1 VRRGAAVLV
10 LVLAVA
16 AVGCIDFHPVAPGQ
30 DPVEHDRP
38 AGVNLALD
46 LAICPACESGSS
58 EALRVSG
65 GAVPGRDDAGGP
77 RIDAT
82 VPVRVGGRE
91 IPGEETGEVVHFL
104 HLFTGTELDG
114 VLSADGILVEVPMLV
129 EVLPDLAEIEW
140 YPALGVLAWP
150 EEIDRRAGIAL
161 PLGGRSLAGADRE
174 EWSVVVRSQNG
185 WMLQLSRPGAP
196 PDTLRL
202 SPDLLPPAPDTV
214 ATVEVRINSRR
225 EAAADD
231 ASASFSF
238 TTRGRHDFRLRDP
251 AGD

>member
-1 VRRGAAVLV
+1 VVRRGAAV

-38 AGVNLALD
+38 AGINLALD
-46 LAICPACESGSS
+46 LAICPACESDPP

-65 GAVPGRDDAGGP
+65 GTFPGREAAGGP

-82 VPVRVGGRE
+82 LPIRVGGRE
-91 IPGEETGEVVHFL
+91 IPGEETGEVVHFF
-104 HLFTGTELDG
+104 HLFTGTELDA
-114 VLSADGILVEVPMLV
+114 VLLADGILVEVPMLV
-129 EVLPDLAEIEW
+129 EVLPELAEATW
-140 YPALGVLAWP
+140 HPALGVRAWP
-150 EEIDRRAGIAL
+150 EEIDRRAGIAV
-161 PLGGRSLAGADRE
+161 PLEGRSLAGADHE
-174 EWSVVVRSQNG
+174 GWSVLIRSPDG
-185 WMLQLSRPGAP
+185 WMLHLSRPGAP

-214 ATVEVRINSRR
+214 AMVEVRVDARR

-238 TTRGRHDFRLRDP
+238 TTRLRHEFRLLDP
-251 AGD
+251 AED

>member
-1 VRRGAAVLV
+1 VRRTAWVATAALV
-10 LVLAVA
+10 AG
-16 AVGCIDFHPVAPGQ
+16 GCIDFHPVAPGQ

-38 AGVNLALD
+38 AGINLALD
-46 LAICPACESGSS
+46 LAICPACEPGPP

-65 GAVPGRDDAGGP
+65 GAFPGRDAVGGP

-82 VPVRVGGRE
+82 LPIRVGGRE
-91 IPGEETGEVVHFL
+91 IPKEETGEVMHFL

-114 VLSADGILVEVPMLV
+114 VLSADGVLVEVPMLV
-129 EVLPDLAEIEW
+129 EVLPDLAEIKW

-174 EWSVVVRSQNG
+174 EWSVVVRSQDG

-214 ATVEVRINSRR
+214 ATVEVRINARR

-238 TTRGRHDFRLRDP
+238 ATRVRHEFRLRDS